1 MKGKSVMIID
11 DDEISL
17 LILQNALEIEGYD
30 VITTSDSLMA
40 TELFD
45 QQKPDAVV
53 LDIFMPG
60 KDGFELIKELRNLS
74 EETFIV
80 AISANDQYLR
90 PIKALGANVALSKI
104 NMPDAVID
112 SLKLCGKDYRATER
126 LAEVN

>member
-1 MKGKSVMIID
+1 MKGKSVLVID

-17 LILQNALEIEGYD
+17 LILQNALEIEGYE
-30 VITTSDSLMA
+30 VITTSDSLVA

-45 QQKPDAVV
+45 QHKPDAVV

-60 KDGFELIKELRNLS
+60 KDGFELIRELREMS
-74 EETFIV
+74 AETFIV

-104 NMPDAVID
+104 NMPDSVIE
-112 SLKLCGKDYRATER
+112 SLNL
-126 LAEVN
+126 